1 MFNRSR
7 RRNGFTLP
15 EVLVTVAIVAILA
28 AVVVPAVTQ
37 QISKGEDGQIT
48 GGLQGV
54 ITGVTSYSADVRR
67 YPLFLSDLST
77 TPATGDST
85 PGGVLTD
92 AEVARWRGPY
102 MQTEVDSAGTLSL
115 GLLSGKDHFWKD
127 GTFLAMTV
135 ATSNADSAR
144 VVHVDSIVDGGDG
157 LTDGKVRWVNGSST
171 FDSAWVRLIVAR

>member
-1 MFNRSR
+1 MFKGRNRRS
-7 RRNGFTLP
+7 GFTLP

-37 QISKGEDGQIT
+37 QISKGEDGQIA
-48 GGLQGV
+48 GGLQGLV
-54 ITGVTSYSADVRR
+54 TGATSYSADVRR

-85 PGGVLTD
+85 IGGVLT
-92 AEVARWRGPY
+92 AEEVARWRGPY
-102 MQTEVDSAGTLSL
+102 TQNEVDSAATLSF
-115 GLLSGKDHFWKD
+115 GLLKGKDHLWKD

-135 ATSNADSAR
+135 ATTAADSAR
-144 VVHVDSIVDGGDG
+144 VVHVDSIIDNGDG
-157 LTDGKVRWVNGSST
+157 LADGRIRWAVGGAT